1 MWDLVLLG
9 LEEPPTQWWFCDDE
23 SKTPIEAHSAPAEVL
38 IQSLAAELWSEPN
51 LRTQKMRQE
60 FLYDDVCIEHW

>member
-9 LEEPPTQWWFCDDE
+9 LEETPTQWWFCDNK